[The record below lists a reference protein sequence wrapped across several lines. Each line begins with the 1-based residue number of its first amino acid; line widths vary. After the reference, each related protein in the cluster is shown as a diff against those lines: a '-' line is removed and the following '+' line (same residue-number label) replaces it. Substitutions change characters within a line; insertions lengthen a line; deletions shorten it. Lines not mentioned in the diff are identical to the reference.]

1 MASREP
7 YDAAVERGDGDAEA
21 GADAPQC
28 AARQKYVAAWLKGC
42 ATGSWD
48 ESKKMYD
55 SALWDAPDLVF
66 NARHGDLNG
75 FRRLLEAEPASA
87 HQADE
92 VMGFTAMMAALC
104 CEDMVVDRTEMVRL
118 LLAAPDID
126 VNRTNAIG
134 GTALMQ
140 ACVTSN
146 VEGAKLLLAV
156 PEIDVNIAD
165 KNGAT
170 ALAYAANAGSY
181 SVVKLMLAAPNID
194 IYARDGDGCTARKVA
209 ARAGHKFVVR
219 AIDTFASARAA
230 ASFASA
236 RPPPAPA
243 VASPLK
249 EVEADQVAEE
259 LVMKLEDEEK
269 AAASKAAAPKR
280 SRKKKGKKPPPKP
293 SAFVLKYEADHEQ
306 LRRDEE
312 QRLRKEQ
319 DDAMAR
325 AREAVIARKEA
336 ERAAEEQWRRDQEEA
351 QAAEAPPVAEIT
363 QVVAPAPNEI
373 APQRLPPEIVCPIT
387 DEIMRDPVMAADG
400 HTYERRAITDWFAH
414 HDTSPIT
421 NLALDNT
428 NLIPNHLAR
437 SLAQR
442 FRDECRAE
450 GVDPDSLN

>member
-7 YDAAVERGDGDAEA
+7 YDAAVERGDGGAEA

-55 SALWDAPDLVF
+55 SALWDAPELVF

-75 FRRLLEAEPASA
+75 FRRLLEAEPAKA

-293 SAFVLKYEADHEQ
+293 SAF
-306 LRRDEE
+306 DEE
-312 QRLRKEQ
+312 QRLRQKQ

-336 ERAAEEQWRRDQEEA
+336 ECWAEEQWRHDQDEA
-351 QAAEAPPVAEIT
+351 QAAEAPPVAETT
-363 QVVAPAPNEI
+363 QVAPAPNAI

-387 DEIMRDPVMAADG
+387 DEIMQDPVMAADG
-400 HTYERRAITDWFAH
+400 HTYERRAITEWLAH
-414 HDTSPIT
+414 HTTSPIT
-421 NLALDNT
+421 NLALDHT
-428 NLIPNHLAR
+428 NLMPNHLAR
-437 SLAQR
+437 SLVQR
-442 FRDECRAE
+442 FLDECRAA